1 LLKKGFFKGWLSSNE
16 NSINCADINSGF
28 LLPVTYNNKV
38 YTNSIGG
45 YSNLSKKVVEFDLF
59 NNKYT
64 TYEIHTGIFSVAAT
78 NNYIFTSNSPAHGS
92 IITKYNINKESVE
105 GTLEVPG
112 LVQHINII
120 KNLLY
125 AFSDSDDRDGSII
138 ISVINPN
145 TLKIEK
151 SIHMKSDISIFY
163 SINVDNFIF
172 FTHMMAGDDK
182 TPSKILSRMNINDGT
197 ITNIQL
203 SEDYPNQI
211 IKYKDSLLITHY
223 NAQTNT
229 GNKLTILNLITN
241 KQKIVSFNHTLKQ
254 IEVNNDKLYACDDT
268 NMYIYDLGN
277 YQLLDK
283 FEIKADR
290 KNYRITGFFFTK

>member
-1 LLKKGFFKGWLSSNE
+1 
-16 NSINCADINSGF
+16 
-28 LLPVTYNNKV
+28 
-38 YTNSIGG
+38 
-45 YSNLSKKVVEFDLF
+45 
-59 NNKYT
+59 
-64 TYEIHTGIFSVAAT
+64 
-78 NNYIFTSNSPAHGS
+78 
-92 IITKYNINKESVE
+92 
-105 GTLEVPG
+105 
-112 LVQHINII
+112 
-120 KNLLY
+120 LLY

-182 TPSKILSRMNINDGT
+182 TPSEILSRMNINDGT

-211 IKYKDSLLITHY
+211 IKYKDSLLIAHY